1 MICEEVKNKCIF
13 VVKYYEML
21 KKVTRIAIVFFCVIA
36 KTVQRTDM
44 VGIIRLV
51 ISTTSVV
58 FWYSPF
64 L

>member
-1 MICEEVKNKCIF
+1 MICEEVKNKFIF

-21 KKVTRIAIVFFCVIA
+21 KTVTRIAVVFFCVIV
-36 KTVQRTDM
+36 KSVQHIDM
-44 VGIIRLV
+44 DGIIRLV

>member
-1 MICEEVKNKCIF
+1 MSCEEVKNKFIF

-21 KKVTRIAIVFFCVIA
+21 KTVTRIAVVFFCVII
-36 KTVQRTDM
+36 KSVQHIDM
-44 VGIIRLV
+44 DYIIRLV
-51 ISTTSVV
+51 MSATSAV